1 MRRLPI
7 KFVGNKELQPDGS
20 WLLSQTTRR
29 ALNGLLANN
38 PTARRVVRQSALRMT
53 IQRALLKVLAQR
65 QGKKGPRSIVLKSM
79 ASDPEVVD
87 DEPSAEQK
95 LDSSMGK
102 LAEMQQRMHAM
113 QQRQETMAGELTEV
127 KALLKTLVDR
137 SNP

>member
-1 MRRLPI
+1 MSYVEIYSL
-7 KFVGNKELQPDGS
+7 G
-20 WLLSQTTRR
+20 RR